1 MTGADQRLGKRRQI
15 WRTLELAMVVLGVG
29 LNVVGLTTG
38 LERARAL
45 RIFLIEQAKPRARQ
59 IAADARSLLDVQVS
73 AALRSVAESERW
85 SVAQDY
91 RWPGQRPPWL
101 TDEPWA
107 AGGLPEWIDGVYI
120 WDGQSLS
127 DKRPAS
133 RQPEAIAEAVARCLS
148 AAPAATDGGG
158 DGDRDPDRVEYLH
171 GTIDGRPLVLAA
183 LPAHGV
189 RHPETLVLCR
199 IHLEQLKR
207 VLVQPMLELTHDL
220 EIVTSADTDQPW
232 SQAMSGAMRW
242 WKIKPTAAFLAEQ
255 THTAIWQFAGYF
267 GLMLLSLVTLL
278 AALWYLTRVTR
289 REIALAEMKSNFV
302 ADVSHELKTPL
313 SLIRLFGETLQSG
326 RVKEETKR
334 QEYYSVIT
342 RESTRLTNLINNIL
356 DFAGIDAG
364 KKEYSMRRIDIG
376 ELVRETYEAYRLE
389 LDHQGFTHFL
399 HVRPD
404 LPLID
409 ADRDAIARAILNLI
423 SNAIKYSGEE
433 CYLNIDLRKETRR
446 GRHGVLISV
455 EDHGIG
461 IRPED
466 RVHLFEGFFR
476 STDRRVRG
484 ERGAGLG
491 LGLVKHIVDAHKG
504 HLDVESRL
512 VKGSTFRI
520 FLPEGV
526 GPSPTGGAGGSSTD
540 TATDSEAR
548 EHL

>member
-1 MTGADQRLGKRRQI
+1 MTVIEQQLGKRRQV
-15 WRTLELAMVVLGVG
+15 WRTVELAMVMLGVG
-29 LNVVGLTTG
+29 LNVVGLAAG

-45 RIFLIEQAKPRARQ
+45 RISLIEQAKPQARQ
-59 IAADARSLLDVQVS
+59 IAADAGSLLELSVRAV
-73 AALRSVAESERW
+73 LRSVAEGERW
-85 SVAQDY
+85 SMAQDY
-91 RWPGQRPPWL
+91 RWPVQPPPWL
-101 TDEPWA
+101 TDEPWVLNV
-107 AGGLPEWIDGVYI
+107 LPAWIDGVYI
-120 WDGQSLS
+120 WDGQNLS
-127 DKRPAS
+127 ERRPAS
-133 RQPEAIAEAVARCLS
+133 QPPGALAEIVARCLS
-148 AAPAATDGGG
+148 TLPATADSGG
-158 DGDRDPDRVEYLH
+158 DGGRDPDRVEYLH
-171 GTIDGRPLVLAA
+171 DTIDGCPLVLAT
-183 LPAHGV
+183 LPAQGV
-189 RHPETLVLCR
+189 RSQETRVVCR
-199 IHLEQLKR
+199 IDLERLKAI
-207 VLVQPMLELTHDL
+207 LVQPMLELTHDL
-220 EIVTSADTDQPW
+220 KLATSADNDQPW
-232 SQAMSGAMRW
+232 SQAMSGAMRL
-242 WKIKPTAAFLAEQ
+242 WKIKPTTEFLAEQ
-255 THTAIWQFAGYF
+255 THTAIWQFASYF

-278 AALWYLTRVTR
+278 AALWYLARVTR

-313 SLIRLFGETLQSG
+313 SLIRLFGETLQAG
-326 RVKEETKR
+326 RVTDETKR

-364 KKEYSMRRIDIG
+364 KKEYSMRRIDVG
-376 ELVRETYEAYRLE
+376 ELIRETYDAYRLE

-399 HVRPD
+399 HVEPD

-409 ADRDAIARAILNLI
+409 ADRDAIARALLNLI

-433 CYLNIDLRKETRR
+433 CYLNIDLRRETRR

-476 STDRRVRG
+476 SADRRVRG
-484 ERGAGLG
+484 KRGAGLG

-520 FLPEGV
+520 FLPEGL
-526 GPSPTGGAGGSSTD
+526 GSSSIGGSDPPTE
-540 TATDSEAR
+540 TATNSKTR
-548 EHL
+548 